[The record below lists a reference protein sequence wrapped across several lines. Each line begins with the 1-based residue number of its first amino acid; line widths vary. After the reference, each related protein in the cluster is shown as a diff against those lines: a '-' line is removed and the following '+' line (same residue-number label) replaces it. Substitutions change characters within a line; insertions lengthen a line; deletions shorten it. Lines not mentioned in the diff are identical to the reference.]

1 MNIIAEEIFLD
12 NFDLDIGT
20 SRIESK
26 IQKNEDLPLEHV
38 RAYRMAKEEIMYN
51 WLKFIGQLIQTH
63 FISHGQI
70 VDEKKLFQ
78 SEFNETLWN
87 NIRNYVKN
95 LSVLPL
101 WTNNTLSAT
110 VFGGKQ
116 NYQFWHTIFTTGSSP
131 QGVSVLAKPLNLI
144 ELQKI

>member
-1 MNIIAEEIFLD
+1 M
-12 NFDLDIGT
+12 
-20 SRIESK
+20 
-26 IQKNEDLPLEHV
+26 EHV
-38 RAYRMAKEEIMYN
+38 RAFRMAKEEIMYN
-51 WLKFIGQLIQTH
+51 WLKYLSQIVQSH
-63 FISHGQI
+63 FISQGHP

-78 SEFNETLWN
+78 YEFSDTLWT

-95 LSVLPL
+95 LSLLPL

-131 QGVSVLAKPLNLI
+131 QGVKVLAQPLNLL
-144 ELQKI
+144 ELQKPI